1 MSPWSSISGYSFMG
15 PLPIPPGV
23 SGDVAATAVPL
34 ADTPCAPHLQTARRA
49 AGSHYSSGS
58 FSLAAS
64 TALSRWTAR
73 QQPWTTE
80 KRCDHCGNTAV
91 PILTIPSPVA
101 PHSAFRLRRNDAR
114 RERKRGWRNPSSSAP
129 LDRVRVINRWTVV
142 MGPYAAQTLG
152 DLGADVIKIESSS
165 DTVRVGR
172 HRVPPGT
179 TTLNR
184 NANCTQC
191 TDVAARNPALP
202 ASTTPDW
209 TQGCP
214 RHSMPMA
221 PLLELEHARG
231 SPLPDLAL
239 PSHHASF
246 QERTCLPLTARTT
259 SSCSTSETVRTAS
272 IPTGSRPWTPP

>member
-1 MSPWSSISGYSFMG
+1 MG

-58 FSLAAS
+58 FNLAAS

-91 PILTIPSPVA
+91 PILIIPSPVA
-101 PHSAFRLRRNDAR
+101 PHLAFRLRRNDAR

-129 LDRVRVINRWTVV
+129 LDRVRVINRGTVV
-142 MGPYAAQTLG
+142 MGPYAARTLG

-172 HRVPPGT
+172 PRVPPGT

-191 TDVAARNPALP
+191 TRTSPPATRPCRRRLRQTGHRGAPGTASRWLPCWSRSTPAAARCPISP
-202 ASTTPDW
+202 FPHTTHPS
-209 TQGCP
+209 
-214 RHSMPMA
+214 RSA
-221 PLLELEHARG
+221 HAY
-231 SPLPDLAL
+231 P
-239 PSHHASF
+239 
-246 QERTCLPLTARTT
+246 
-259 SSCSTSETVRTAS
+259 
-272 IPTGSRPWTPP
+272 